1 MKNKILLGIVIF
13 LSLVLIFLSLE
24 VKKTYFEPLPLEKG
38 EEPITIRLLD
48 KSSNTI
54 ESIHLEDYII
64 GVVASEMPATF
75 EIEALKAQAV
85 AARSYALYKKES
97 RKDLD
102 YDLVIGVSDQAYS
115 NNEKLLMRWGLA
127 FFTNYLK
134 IRDAVLAT
142 KGEILTYEGK
152 VINAFYFS
160 MSNGYTEDSSL
171 VFSEQLP
178 YLERVES
185 RWDNSSLENFEVN
198 KTISKKEFCS
208 LLEVTCEEID
218 IQEIKRSD
226 SNRVLTIKING
237 KEMKGTEVR
246 TALNLRSTDFDITVN
261 ENDVIITTRGFGH
274 GVGMSQYGANGM
286 AKEGKNYQEILT
298 HYYKNTEITKK

>member
-1 MKNKILLGIVIF
+1 MKNKILLGIVII
-13 LSLVLIFLSLE
+13 LSIILVFLSLE
-24 VKKTYFEPLPLEKG
+24 VKKTYFEPLPLQEG

-54 ESIHLEDYII
+54 MSIHLEDYII
-64 GVVASEMPATF
+64 GVVASEMPASF

-185 RWDNSSLENFEVN
+185 KWDNSSLENFEVN

-208 LLEVTCEEID
+208 LLEVTCEDIN
-218 IQEIKRSD
+218 IQEIQRSD
-226 SNRVLTIKING
+226 SNRVLKIKINE

-246 TALNLRSTDFDITVN
+246 TALNLRSTDFDITLK

-298 HYYKNTEITKK
+298 HYYKNTEINKK

>member
-1 MKNKILLGIVIF
+1 MKNKILLGIVII
-13 LSLVLIFLSLE
+13 LSIILVFLSLE
-24 VKKTYFEPLPLEKG
+24 VKKTYFEPLPLQEG

-54 ESIHLEDYII
+54 TNIHLEDYII

-178 YLERVES
+178 YLESVES
-185 RWDNSSLENFEVN
+185 RWENSSLENFEVK

-208 LLEVTCEEID
+208 LLEVSCEEIN

-226 SNRVLTIKING
+226 SNRVLKIKINE

-246 TALNLRSTDFDITVN
+246 TALNLRSTDFDITLK

-286 AKEGKNYQEILT
+286 AKEGKKYQEILT

>member
-1 MKNKILLGIVIF
+1 MKNKILLGIVII
-13 LSLVLIFLSLE
+13 LSIILVFLSLE
-24 VKKTYFEPLPLEKG
+24 VKKTYFEPLPLQEG

-54 ESIHLEDYII
+54 MSIHLEDYII
-64 GVVASEMPATF
+64 GVVASEMPASF

-185 RWDNSSLENFEVN
+185 KWDNSSLENFEVN

-226 SNRVLTIKING
+226 SNRVLKIKING

-246 TALNLRSTDFDITVN
+246 TALNLRSTDFDITLN

-298 HYYKNTEITKK
+298 HYYKNTEINKK